1 MLSEIS
7 KYLQSIKSFVP
18 EITDAELVA
27 YSSLLSVKH
36 YPKKEIII
44 KAGQTQHEIGFIA
57 SGLIRS
63 YFLDKNDNE
72 ITVRF
77 HAENDYAIHYAAFIT
92 KQPSKYNFIALEPTS
107 VVNISFDNMHKA
119 YNSLPSIQ
127 KFGRLIA
134 EEVIKTQQYKIESLL
149 FLSAEER
156 YLEFIKYYPKLYN
169 RISLSHL
176 SSYLG
181 IERQTL
187 TRIRQKISGKNGK

>member
-1 MLSEIS
+1 VLEVS

-18 EITDAELVA
+18 EITDDEIDA
-27 YSSLLSVKH
+27 YSSLLSVKN
-36 YPKKEIII
+36 YQKKDIII

-57 SGLIRS
+57 NGLIRS
-63 YFLDKNDNE
+63 YFLDNNGSE

-77 HAENDYAIHYAAFIT
+77 HSENDYAIHYAAFIT
-92 KQPSKYNFIALEPTS
+92 KQPSKYNFVALEPTS
-107 VVNISFDNMHKA
+107 VVNISFENMHKA
-119 YNSLPSIQ
+119 YNTLPSIQ

-149 FLSAEER
+149 FLTAEER

-169 RISLSHL
+169 RISLTHL
-176 SSYLG
+176 CSYLG

-187 TRIRQKISGKNGK
+187 TRIRQKISGQKVK